1 MFVLNILIIMK
12 NWKLI
17 HYLIVWLHSKISL
30 YFKNVP
36 CFLKFP
42 HFFFCQN
49 YKQKP
54 PAISSIKWKI
64 PILWHCYAENVR
76 LILVSRV
83 FTVWMLWNIVYSTLI
98 FMRCVKY
105 MPLTFLLFV
114 KLWNS
119 TCRKL
124 IFVLFPMLFVVYRCR
139 KSADFSLKCA
149 WFLDAYSSDAHLLSK
164 KKSHGTKLKDLILS
178 DELRPKETDST
189 LTRRTR
195 VSTGGPAP
203 DCSKMKE
210 LASPTV
216 PSGPPPPLPPSTPV
230 TSPNKKT
237 HQRSQS
243 DATGLYP
250 GHRRMLSSGNFV

>member
-1 MFVLNILIIMK
+1 
-12 NWKLI
+12 
-17 HYLIVWLHSKISL
+17 
-30 YFKNVP
+30 
-36 CFLKFP
+36 
-42 HFFFCQN
+42 
-49 YKQKP
+49 
-54 PAISSIKWKI
+54 
-64 PILWHCYAENVR
+64 
-76 LILVSRV
+76 
-83 FTVWMLWNIVYSTLI
+83 
-98 FMRCVKY
+98 MRY
-105 MPLTFLLFV
+105 MPVTFLLFV
-114 KLWNS
+114 MLWNS
-119 TCRKL
+119 ICRKL
-124 IFVLFPMLFVVYRCR
+124 IFVLFPMSFVVYRCR

-164 KKSHGTKLKDLILS
+164 KKSHGTKLKNLILS

-216 PSGPPPPLPPSTPV
+216 PSGPPPPPPPPPLPPSTPV

-237 HQRSQS
+237 HQRSWS

-250 GHRRMLSSGNFV
+250 GHRRMLPSGTFLFRIFSCFSLFSNVNLGVHILFLVNLCL